1 MKKLIVTL
9 SATAVLIFV
18 FSAYFVGK
26 DNIDIQPSIEK
37 IQEVMSDEVTEEKT
51 KDTYLIKKYGEK
63 IGVFRKGAGKPF
75 RIIDTFVFTLPQ
87 NDVSMLSHGFTV
99 YENELVGIVED
110 YTS

>member
-1 MKKLIVTL
+1 MKKLIILL
-9 SATAVLIFV
+9 SAAALLIV
-18 FSAYFVGK
+18 ASSSY
-26 DNIDIQPSIEK
+26 IENQNNHNVHPK
-37 IQEVMSDEVTEEKT
+37 PEKVQEVLSDTVETKTE
-51 KDTYLIKKYGEK
+51 DTYLIKKYGEK